1 MTASF
6 VNVEVVLIFVLFD
19 YERRK
24 LLRISIL
31 VFPRKWL
38 KDGFLHKMPPA
49 VNIKL
54 CRVVRG

>member
-1 MTASF
+1 MTAS
-6 VNVEVVLIFVLFD
+6 VVKVEVVLIFVLFD

-38 KDGFLHKMPPA
+38 KEGFLYKMPS
-49 VNIKL
+49 
-54 CRVVRG
+54 R